1 MDIDNNIQS
10 LGMPTLL
17 IVDDAAEYVNSLKN
31 ALKSEFDIV
40 CALTL
45 EDAKKKTDGTVD
57 VVLADIRLDE
67 ANPDNQD
74 GVILLEWIKNKF
86 PDKPVVLMSAY
97 MPDGGKALIA
107 KGAAA
112 FMEKPV
118 FLTELRKLLQK
129 LCV

>member
-1 MDIDNNIQS
+1 
-10 LGMPTLL
+10 MPILL

-31 ALKSEFDIV
+31 ALKSEFSIV

-45 EDAKKKTDGTVD
+45 EDAKKKTTESVD
-57 VVLADIRLDE
+57 IILADIRLDE
-67 ANPDNQD
+67 ANPENQD
-74 GVILLEWIKNKF
+74 GVLLLEWIKNKF

-97 MPDGGKALIA
+97 MPDGGNALIA

-118 FLTELRKLLQK
+118 FLAELRKLLQK
-129 LCV
+129 LCD

>member
-1 MDIDNNIQS
+1 MQ
-10 LGMPTLL
+10 TLL
-17 IVDDAAEYVNSLKN
+17 IVDDAAEYVNSLRN
-31 ALKSEFDIV
+31 ALKAEFNVV

-45 EDAKKKTDGTVD
+45 EDAKTKTDETVD

-67 ANPDNQD
+67 ANPENQD
-74 GVILLEWIKNKF
+74 GVLLLEWIKTKF
-86 PDKPVVLMSAY
+86 PEKPVVLMSAY

-118 FLTELRKLLQK
+118 FLAELKEKLKVLTAK
-129 LCV
+129 